1 MAILGFLMIATF
13 LYLVMTKRV
22 SVLIAFALVPI
33 VFGLIGGFRLEMG
46 AMMLEGVQKVTP
58 TGIMIGFSILYFGL
72 MIDRGLF
79 DPMISRLIRFA
90 KGDPLKIVMATAVI
104 TLIVALDGDGSA
116 TFMITITALLP
127 VYKRLGMNPLI
138 LASTVALGAGVMNI
152 IPWGGPLAR
161 AMVSLNASSSQLF
174 NPIIPSML
182 AGMAWIVFVSYVL
195 GKKERKRLGVVQ
207 WTKHHGKNAEE
218 ETAAALDMPAT
229 GLPKMF
235 WFNLILTVVL
245 ITVLIMELMPV
256 PVLFILAFALALI
269 VNFPDVKKQNDQIAA
284 HAKSMVLVCFTIFA
298 AGIFTGVLSGT
309 KMLDAMAVSMVS
321 IIPDWMGPHLPTL
334 IAVISMPL
342 SLVFSPDAF
351 YYGVLPI
358 LSESAAS
365 FGIDPLDI
373 GRAALLG
380 NATTGF
386 PLSPLNPSVFVLLG
400 LCKVDLGDLQKSVF
414 FWAFGTTIV
423 MTVIALITGA
433 ISF

>member
-13 LYLVMTKRV
+13 LYLVMTKRI

-46 AMMLEGVQKVTP
+46 QMMLEGVQKVTP

-90 KGDPLKIVMATAVI
+90 KGDPLKIVMASAVI

-161 AMVSLNASSSQLF
+161 AMVSLDASSSQLF

-182 AGMAWIVFVSYVL
+182 AGMAWVVFVSYVL

-207 WTKHHGKNAEE
+207 WTNHQGKNAEE

-229 GLPKMF
+229 RLPKMF

-245 ITVLIMELMPV
+245 ITVLIIEIMPV

-269 VNFPDVKKQNDQIAA
+269 VNFPDVKRQNEQIAA
-284 HAKSMVLVCFTIFA
+284 HAKSMV
-298 AGIFTGVLSGT
+298 
-309 KMLDAMAVSMVS
+309 MV
-321 IIPDWMGPHLPTL
+321 
-334 IAVISMPL
+334 
-342 SLVFSPDAF
+342 
-351 YYGVLPI
+351 
-358 LSESAAS
+358 
-365 FGIDPLDI
+365 
-373 GRAALLG
+373 
-380 NATTGF
+380 
-386 PLSPLNPSVFVLLG
+386 
-400 LCKVDLGDLQKSVF
+400 
-414 FWAFGTTIV
+414 
-423 MTVIALITGA
+423 
-433 ISF
+433 

>member
-13 LYLVMTKRV
+13 LYLVMTKKV

-46 AMMLEGVQKVTP
+46 EMMLEGVQKVTP

-79 DPMISRLIRFA
+79 DPMIAKLIQLT

-127 VYKRLGMNPLI
+127 IYKKLGMNPLI

-161 AMVSLNASSSQLF
+161 AMVSLDASSSQLF
-174 NPIIPSML
+174 NPIIIPML
-182 AGMAWIVFVSYVL
+182 SGMIWVVFVSYVL
-195 GKKERKRLGVVQ
+195 GKKERKRLGIVQ
-207 WTKHHGKNAEE
+207 WSGRSAAE
-218 ETAAALDMPAT
+218 ETAASLEAPSAV
-229 GLPKMF
+229 LPKMF
-235 WFNLILTVVL
+235 WFNFILTAVL
-245 ITVLIMELMPV
+245 VTVLIMDIMPV

-269 VNFPDVKKQNDQIAA
+269 VNFPDVKKQNEQIAT
-284 HAKSMVLVCFTIFA
+284 HAKSMVMVCFTIFA

-309 KMLDAMAVSMVS
+309 KMLDSMAVSFVS
-321 IIPDWMGPHLPTL
+321 LIPEWMGPHLPAL

-358 LSESAAS
+358 VSKSAAS
-365 FGIDPLDI
+365 FGIDPLEI

-386 PLSPLNPSVFVLLG
+386 PLSPMNPSIFVLLG
-400 LCKVDLGDLQKSVF
+400 LCKVELGDLQKSIF
-414 FWAFGTTIV
+414 LWAFGTTIV
-423 MTVIALITGA
+423 MTVVALLTGA
-433 ISF
+433 ISL